1 MDKFQVP
8 VTFIGAGTIEVFAKD
23 WDEATKIASGVIKHS
38 SGSNIDSLKNIN
50 VNINID
56 VDTLEYFR
64 EEDEETNKDLLEFLR
79 IVTQKIIDETVNQKI
94 MNGE

>member
-56 VDTLEYFR
+56 VDTLESFM
-64 EEDEETNKDLLEFLR
+64 EEDEETNNNLLEFLR
-79 IVTQKIIDETVNQKI
+79 IETQRMLNEMPVR
-94 MNGE
+94 E